1 MNPRTSSVVDAA
13 SPRMCPGPPPPVAV
27 PSRVHPNAAQPH
39 CAHPYALCPAFA
51 PQCGMRPAPTAEPGQ
66 GCGAGSCPERSS
78 EPDQPVPP
86 PSPNVSGQADAGGER
101 GRVGW
106 RPWERGAPWHTA
118 VPPLSPQSSA
128 RRMRARCRMLRC
140 WRRVRAVGTGD
151 AFRPS
156 PPQRSVCP
164 AEEAQPMGAGT
175 PQRLPSPCP
184 WPRLAS
190 EEQSEGLGC
199 PSAPPGPW
207 RETSLDGPYG
217 KAKNISA
224 EPGDGETRGPRCCP
238 TSPPAVAAVPVSP
251 ERRAG
256 DVAPYRFIPVRS
268 VVLCLQMGSSAPSTP
283 EPAIRRGQCQSLR
296 YGVP

>member
-1 MNPRTSSVVDAA
+1 
-13 SPRMCPGPPPPVAV
+13 MCPGPPPPVAV

-140 WRRVRAVGTGD
+140 WRRRRHSRWEPAPRSAFHPRARGPAWPPRSRVRVWGAPLHPPAPGERPASMDPTG
-151 AFRPS
+151 RPRTSVLSLGMGKPAGRGAAPHPHLLS
-156 PPQRSVCP
+156 PLSPSALSAGLGMWPRIASSPSGVWCCAGRWDPALPAPQSQRSDVDS
-164 AEEAQPMGAGT
+164 A
-175 PQRLPSPCP
+175 SP
-184 WPRLAS
+184 
-190 EEQSEGLGC
+190 
-199 PSAPPGPW
+199 
-207 RETSLDGPYG
+207 
-217 KAKNISA
+217 
-224 EPGDGETRGPRCCP
+224 
-238 TSPPAVAAVPVSP
+238 
-251 ERRAG
+251 
-256 DVAPYRFIPVRS
+256 
-268 VVLCLQMGSSAPSTP
+268 
-283 EPAIRRGQCQSLR
+283 
-296 YGVP
+296 